1 MSLKVF
7 DLQCDQGHLFEG
19 WFSSHDDY
27 DKQQARGLLTC
38 PVCHSVHIQKM
49 LSAPHLNLTHPM
61 GSGRAHVAPDGPKHP
76 TPLEAYS
83 PNQSLDTSSSHVANQ
98 AAMTTAEM
106 INIQA
111 KMMMRMREMVQA
123 TENVGIRF
131 AEEARAIHEGEA
143 PERAIRGLTTPDER
157 QALAEDGIMVV
168 TLPDFLD
175 TSKMQ

>member
-19 WFSSHDDY
+19 WLSSHDDY

-49 LSAPHLNLTHPM
+49 LSAPHLNLTHSM
-61 GSGRAHVAPDGPKHP
+61 GSGRALVPHDGPQQPMHHEAHNLKH
-76 TPLEAYS
+76 S
-83 PNQSLDTSSSHVANQ
+83 QDTSSSHLANQ
-98 AAMTTAEM
+98 TAMTTAEM
-106 INIQA
+106 IKIQA

-123 TENVGIRF
+123 TENVGVRF
-131 AEEARAIHEGEA
+131 AEEARAIHEGES
-143 PERAIRGLTTPDER
+143 PERAIRGLTTPSER
-157 QALAEDGIMVV
+157 QALAEEGIMVV

-175 TSKMQ
+175 TSKLQ